1 VKGRLV
7 LVVDDEEVVRNALAR
22 SLRKRGVR
30 VATAEDGPGA
40 LEMARRE
47 PPDLAIVDYILG
59 EESGIDLIEPL
70 HEIREDMRIAILSG
84 RHETPVIVRAVK
96 KGAIH
101 YSTKPARIDE
111 LLALV
116 TYEERAKL
124 DGREKLP
131 TRKDADRMHILR
143 TLAACEWNVSEAARV
158 LGIDRKQ
165 VQRLIDRY
173 DLTAHRPARK

>member
-1 VKGRLV
+1 MNGRLV
-7 LVVDDEEVVRNALAR
+7 LLVDDEEVVRNALAR

-30 VATAEDGPGA
+30 VVTAEDGASA
-40 LEMARRE
+40 LEVARRE
-47 PPDLAIVDYILG
+47 APELAIVDYILG
-59 EESGIDLIEPL
+59 DESGLDLIEPL
-70 HEIREDMRIAILSG
+70 HAIREDMRIAILSG

-101 YSTKPARIDE
+101 YCTKPARIDE

-116 TYEERAKL
+116 TYEERAQI
-124 DGREKLP
+124 DGREELP
-131 TRKDADRMHILR
+131 TRKEADRMHILR
-143 TLAACEWNVSEAARV
+143 TLAACDWNVSEAARV

-173 DLTAHRPARK
+173 DLTAHRPKK